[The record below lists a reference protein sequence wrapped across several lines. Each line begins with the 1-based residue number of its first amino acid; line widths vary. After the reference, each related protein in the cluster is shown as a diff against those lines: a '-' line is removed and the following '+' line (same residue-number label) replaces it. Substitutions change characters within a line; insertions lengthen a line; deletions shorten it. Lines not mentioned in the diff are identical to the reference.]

1 MKKHQLTHDSRE
13 LLKNRI
19 DKIRAQQ
26 NELIDRME
34 QSYLLAYS
42 YDDTELSRAVT
53 EVENLISD
61 LYHDT
66 LMSNFDIYEV
76 WTKNF
81 GEVPDASTH

>member
-1 MKKHQLTHDSRE
+1 MKKHQLTHDSRA

-34 QSYLLAYS
+34 QSYLLACS

-81 GEVPDASTH
+81 GEVPDALTH